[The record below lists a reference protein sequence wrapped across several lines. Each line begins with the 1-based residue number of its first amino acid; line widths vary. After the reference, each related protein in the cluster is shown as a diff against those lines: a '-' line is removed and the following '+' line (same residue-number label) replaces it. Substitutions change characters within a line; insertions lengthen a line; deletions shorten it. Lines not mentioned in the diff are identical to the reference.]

1 MPAHQV
7 LFCPFCRDSFEG
19 QTTCPACE
27 LPLVPFEK
35 LGPAEHERTDADEP
49 EQPADDPDDR
59 PLPLFDPRYGRLPV
73 ALGALSV
80 SAALLLDLVRFPVG
94 RPLRTHEIA
103 RGLPSLWSL
112 GLVSFVVLYALA
124 RRRTPRALRG
134 LRVIVPVLGLVP
146 PFAVGFVL
154 LRRFHGDVSLGAAA
168 YAIGL
173 GSLLLIAGGLRLGAR
188 SR

>member
-1 MPAHQV
+1 MHAHQV

-35 LGPAEHERTDADEP
+35 LGPAEHETTDADEP
-49 EQPADDPDDR
+49 ELAAGDPDER
-59 PLPLFDPRYGRLPV
+59 RLSLLDPQHGRLSV
-73 ALGALSV
+73 ALGALV
-80 SAALLLDLVRFPVG
+80 VGAALLLDLVRFPVG
-94 RPLRTHEIA
+94 RPLRTHELA
-103 RGLPSLWSL
+103 RALPSLWSI

-134 LRVIVPVLGLVP
+134 LRVIIPLLGLVP
-146 PFAVGFVL
+146 PFAVAFVL
-154 LRRFHGDVSLGAAA
+154 VRRFQGDVSLGAAA
-168 YAIGL
+168 YAVGL

-188 SR
+188 